1 MSRINSNVNSLI
13 AQRVLGQQNQSLSK
27 SLERLSTGIAINRG
41 GDNPAGLIVSE
52 RLRTE
57 KSRLSAAIG
66 NSQRADQIVNIAEGG
81 LQEISSLLLEAQ
93 SLVSQN
99 GNDAGLSADEK
110 EANQLQVDQIISTID
125 RIASVTTFNGLK
137 LLNGGFDFITSGINA
152 NVSVIEIN
160 GAKIEEGTNLDVNVI
175 ITQSAQHAGLL
186 LSAATSAIDLSAAG
200 NSFSFELAGA
210 KGTRLFTFGSGTTL
224 VNVAASINTFK
235 AATGVSAAVSGNTGL
250 VLKSDSFGSDQFVSV
265 NIVDDG
271 GINHAASGAGATAG
285 IHRLSSLD
293 ENTANTT
300 LVTDFVSSTDTI
312 RDEGQDVGAA
322 INGLQARG
330 RGLSVSVANDGL
342 DIGLTLN
349 ATTAQTPAG
358 ITALTITGGGAKF
371 NLGTEVNLANQV
383 RLGLPNV
390 AARKL
395 GTDADGFLSDVS
407 SGGSLTIVDSDN
419 VDGAQTVVGQAIDQV
434 SKLRGRLG
442 AFQGNVVQST
452 IRSLSV
458 TLENTTAAESLIRD
472 TDFAKETS
480 ELTRSQILVAAATN
494 ALGIS
499 NRNSQNILALIG

>member
-1 MSRINSNVNSLI
+1 MSRINSNINSLI
-13 AQRVLGQQNQSLSK
+13 AQRVLSQQNQSLGK

-57 KSRLSAAIG
+57 KSRLSAAIT

-99 GNDAGLSADEK
+99 GNDAGLSIDEK
-110 EANQLQVDQIISTID
+110 EANQTQVDQIISTID

-137 LLNGGFDFITSGINA
+137 LLNGGFDFITSGQSA
-152 NVSVIEIN
+152 NVSDIEIN
-160 GAKIEEGTNLDVNVI
+160 GAKLEEGTNIDVNVI
-175 ITQSAQHAGLL
+175 ITQSAQHGGLL
-186 LSAATSAIDLSAAG
+186 LSAVTSAIDLSAAG

-235 AATGVSAAVSGNTGL
+235 AATGVSAAVSGSTGL

-265 NIVDDG
+265 KIISDG
-271 GINHAASGAGATAG
+271 GINHATSGAGATAG
-285 IHRLSSLD
+285 IHRLSALD
-293 ENTANTT
+293 ENTANVT
-300 LVTDFVSSTDTI
+300 LITDFVSSTDTI
-312 RDEGQDVGAA
+312 RDDGQDVRAT
-322 INGLQARG
+322 INGLAARG
-330 RGLSVSVANDGL
+330 KGRGVSVSNDGL
-342 DIGLTLN
+342 DISFVLAA
-349 ATTAQTPAG
+349 ATSQTTGAL
-358 ITALTITGGGAKF
+358 TALTITGGGAKF

-395 GTDADGFLSDVS
+395 GSDADGFLSDVAT
-407 SGGSLTIVDSDN
+407 GGTLTIIDSNN
-419 VDGAQTVVGQAIDQV
+419 VDGAQIVLGQAIDQV

-458 TLENTTAAESLIRD
+458 TFENVSAAESLIRD

-480 ELTRSQILVAAATN
+480 QLTRSQILVAAATN
-494 ALGIS
+494 ALGVA
-499 NRNSQNILALIG
+499 NRNSQNILALLG